1 MNHPLTLQ
9 YMVKD
14 RIERLHR
21 EADHERLVRQLT
33 SVARIEPRERF
44 RIRDLRWIL
53 FRPAGA

>member
-33 SVARIEPRERF
+33 SVVRVEPRERF